1 MSSFRGGGGGGRGSG
16 NNYMSNLPFGLG
28 YGDVGKNHIT
38 EFPSIPLPIN
48 GPITNKERSLAIKYI
63 NFAKTVKDG
72 PFYTGSMN
80 LIIDQ
85 QDNKKNKKS
94 SGKRK
99 NNIILD
105 EDDSND
111 GIERYSDK
119 YIKKRKIGVSVDD
132 HPYNLNLFPNELYN
146 VMGINKKKLLT
157 ISKFSNSDNVFTGTG
172 LQDENIGLSMLAKLK
187 ELAEDADDATSTT
200 GGAATKEA
208 NKTGDGDDDELAD
221 DDFEEDEDEEDDDDY
236 NAEKYFN
243 NGDDDDYGEEEEA
256 TEEAAF

>member
-1 MSSFRGGGGGGRGSG
+1 MSSYRGGSRGGGS
-16 NNYMSNLPFGLG
+16 NYMSNLPFGLG

-48 GPITNKERSLAIKYI
+48 GPITNKERSLAVKYI
-63 NFAKTVKDG
+63 NFGKTVKDG
-72 PFYTGSMN
+72 PFYTGSMS

-85 QDNKKNKKS
+85 QENSK

-99 NNIILD
+99 PNIILD
-105 EDDSND
+105 EDDTND

-119 YIKKRKIGVSVDD
+119 FLKKRKIGISIDD

-146 VMGINKKKLLT
+146 VMGINKKKLLA
-157 ISKFSNSDNVFTGTG
+157 ISKFNNADDVFTGTG

-187 ELAEDADDATSTT
+187 ELAEDVDDAS
-200 GGAATKEA
+200 
-208 NKTGDGDDDELAD
+208 TGDGAAKGSKTGEGEDDDLAD

-243 NGDDDDYGEEEEA
+243 NGDDDDYGDEEDPN
-256 TEEAAF
+256 EEAAF

>member
-1 MSSFRGGGGGGRGSG
+1 
-16 NNYMSNLPFGLG
+16 MSNLPFGLG

-48 GPITNKERSLAIKYI
+48 GPITNKERSLAVKYI

-85 QDNKKNKKS
+85 ERNSK

-99 NNIILD
+99 TNIILD
-105 EDDSND
+105 EDDTND

-119 YIKKRKIGVSVDD
+119 YLKKRKIGISIDD

-146 VMGINKKKLLT
+146 VMGINKKKLLA
-157 ISKFSNSDNVFTGTG
+157 ISKFNNADNVFTGTG
-172 LQDENIGLSMLAKLK
+172 LQDENIGISMLAKLK
-187 ELAEDADDATSTT
+187 ELAEDADDATT
-200 GGAATKEA
+200 GGATTKDT
-208 NKTGDGDDDELAD
+208 NKTGEGDDDDLAD

-243 NGDDDDYGEEEEA
+243 NGDEDDYGEEEE
-256 TEEAAF
+256 TNEEAAF

>member
-1 MSSFRGGGGGGRGSG
+1 MSSYRGGGRGGG

-48 GPITNKERSLAIKYI
+48 GPITNKERSLAVKYI

-85 QDNKKNKKS
+85 ERNSK

-99 NNIILD
+99 TNIILD
-105 EDDSND
+105 EDDTND

-119 YIKKRKIGVSVDD
+119 YLKKRKIGISIDD

-146 VMGINKKKLLT
+146 VMGINKKKLLA
-157 ISKFSNSDNVFTGTG
+157 ISKFNNADNVFTGTG
-172 LQDENIGLSMLAKLK
+172 LQDENIGISMLAKLK
-187 ELAEDADDATSTT
+187 ELAEDADDATT
-200 GGAATKEA
+200 GGATTKDT
-208 NKTGDGDDDELAD
+208 NKTGEGDDDDLAD

-243 NGDDDDYGEEEEA
+243 NGDEDDYGEEEE
-256 TEEAAF
+256 TNEEAAF